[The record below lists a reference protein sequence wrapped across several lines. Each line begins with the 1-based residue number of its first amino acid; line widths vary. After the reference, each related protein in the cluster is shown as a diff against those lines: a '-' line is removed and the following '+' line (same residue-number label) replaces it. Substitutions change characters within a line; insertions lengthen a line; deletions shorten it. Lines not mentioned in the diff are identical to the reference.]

1 MLIDNTHLSTKDH
14 KENHKHI
21 FHSHTIHNVLFLS
34 AFLMVAGVLIMTVF
48 VNMVGIKGG
57 AGALFSHVSEYIK
70 AEGATVM
77 SPIWLIYDVGFISL
91 MFGIVLL
98 LGISLIILIKF
109 TVISIAHTSHIIKTY
124 QDKKGSKSA
133 APKKTVK
140 KSSK

>member
-1 MLIDNTHLSTKDH
+1 
-14 KENHKHI
+14 
-21 FHSHTIHNVLFLS
+21 
-34 AFLMVAGVLIMTVF
+34 
-48 VNMVGIKGG
+48 
-57 AGALFSHVSEYIK
+57 
-70 AEGATVM
+70 
-77 SPIWLIYDVGFISL
+77 